1 MEQDLTSNFQ
11 QYRDEVAAFAH
22 KLLREDV
29 AQRDEKSIF
38 SRQLWKECANFG
50 ILALAAPKAFGGQE
64 EEVNILR
71 AIRAMEGF
79 SYGGRDNGFSLA
91 LNAQM
96 WAVQLTI
103 NAFGTEDQKQRF
115 LPRLVSGE
123 WMGAHA
129 LTETEAGSDVYAMKM
144 TAEKVEGGYVLNGSK
159 RYVTLAPEADIALVF
174 ANARPEMG
182 RWGITAFIVER
193 SFEGYEAGPNEP
205 KMGLR
210 TVPFGDITLK
220 DCFVPDENRLGQEG
234 AGFSVGSHSLEY
246 DRCGTL
252 ASNLGA
258 MERQLEES
266 VDYARKRKQFGQA
279 IGKFQSVSNRIADM
293 KLRLETA
300 RLLLYN
306 LVKKMQSKEPAM
318 LESSMLKLYLSE
330 SFVASSLD
338 AIRIQ
343 GGHGYLSS
351 SETERDL
358 RDAIGGIIYAG
369 TSDIQRNIIAQ
380 LTGL

>member
-1 MEQDLTSNFQ
+1 MKKDSADGYEA
-11 QYRDEVAAFAH
+11 YRDEVADFARD
-22 KLLREDV
+22 LLRKDV
-29 AQRDEKSIF
+29 AKRDEKSLF
-38 SRQLWKECANFG
+38 SREAWKKCADFG
-50 ILALAAPKAFGGQE
+50 MLALAAPKAYGGQE
-64 EEVNILR
+64 EEVNILK

-79 SYGGRDNGFSLA
+79 AYGGRDNGFALA

-123 WMGAHA
+123 WIGAHA
-129 LTETEAGSDVYAMKM
+129 LTEAEAGSDVYAMKM
-144 TAEKVEGGYVLNGSK
+144 TAEKVEGGYILNGAK
-159 RYVTLAPEADIALVF
+159 RYVTLAPEADVALVF
-174 ANARPEMG
+174 ANARPSMG
-182 RWGITAFIVER
+182 RWGITAFLVER
-193 SFEGYEAGPNEP
+193 SSEGYTAGANEL

-210 TVPFGDITLK
+210 TVPFGEISLK
-220 DCFVPDENRLGQEG
+220 DCFVADENLLGKEG
-234 AGFSVGSHSLEY
+234 GGFSVGSHSLEY

-258 MERQLEES
+258 MAGQLEES
-266 VDYARKRKQFGQA
+266 VAYARKRKQFGQA
-279 IGKFQSVSNRIADM
+279 IGKFQSVSNRVADM

-306 LVKKMQSKEPAM
+306 LVDKMQSGEPAM